1 VAFPLLSSCVFSR
14 TTERYIQCFSAMKLL
29 IVRFFLVAT
38 AAAAT
43 NCTEQS
49 GDCHDVRFSQTSG
62 LSLLAREVTV
72 GKSAPVRDV
81 QVGMPREK
89 LMDVYLHSVRDMLT
103 GTTLSTRSVT
113 PSDSAVPAPFNKE
126 VRWQGADWCEYCFTM
141 AGGARVQNVR
151 DLVEETISAG
161 VPGDWL
167 EAGAW
172 RGGCSIMARVVQT
185 VLGEEKHRRTYVCD
199 SFAGLPLSSTSAD
212 HDGWNKMHFL
222 EVSQSEVERNF
233 EQFVPLDGNVRFRK
247 GYFSESLPEVRKEL
261 RRDGRQL
268 AVLRGDGDMY
278 ESYMDILYN
287 LYEFVSVGGYF
298 ICDDCPAIAEAK
310 KAIEDFRKHHAIEDP
325 LQTVDGSAMG
335 TFWQKGSATLV
346 NYTKYLEWNATR
358 KFKEMD

>member
-1 VAFPLLSSCVFSR
+1 MKL
-14 TTERYIQCFSAMKLL
+14 SAMKLL

-43 NCTEQS
+43 HCEQS
-49 GDCHDVRFSQTSG
+49 GGDHAGVFG
-62 LSLLAREVTV
+62 PPLLAREVTV
-72 GKSAPVRDV
+72 GKSALVRDE

-89 LMDVYLHSVRDMLT
+89 LMDVYLLSVRDMLT
-103 GTTLSTRSVT
+103 GTTMSTRSVPPT
-113 PSDSAVPAPFNKE
+113 DSVAVPAPFNKE
-126 VRWQGADWCEYCFTM
+126 FRWQGSDWCEYCFTM

-167 EAGAW
+167 EAGTW

-185 VLGEEKHRRTYVCD
+185 VLGEEKQRRTYVCD

-212 HDGWNKMHFL
+212 EDKWNKMHYL
-222 EVSQSEVERNF
+222 EVSQSEVEANF
-233 EQFVPLDGNVRFRK
+233 EQFVPLDDNVRFRK

-261 RRDGRQL
+261 QRDGRQL

-278 ESYMDILYN
+278 ESYTDILYN

>member
-1 VAFPLLSSCVFSR
+1 MFSQLVPLLAL
-14 TTERYIQCFSAMKLL
+14 SA
-29 IVRFFLVAT
+29 ITIGRSVRPELVLWRQQA
-38 AAAAT
+38 
-43 NCTEQS
+43 
-49 GDCHDVRFSQTSG
+49 
-62 LSLLAREVTV
+62 
-72 GKSAPVRDV
+72 
-81 QVGMPREK
+81 GMPREK
-89 LMDVYLHSVRDMLT
+89 LMDVYLHTVRDILT
-103 GTTLSTRSVT
+103 GTTLLTRSVAGST
-113 PSDSAVPAPFNKE
+113 GKPSLSPFNE
-126 VRWQGADWCEYCFTM
+126 EARWQGADWCEYCFTM

-151 DLVEETISAG
+151 HLVEKTITEG